1 MDNCQSNYYQ
11 SSDYRTINI
20 QLWFFHLWKKNQFK
34 YHENDWFNRKIK
46 WLLVERILFILAGL
60 IWNEN
65 WITPKTEKNHF
76 ESLKIGIS
84 FKLSSLSRFYSGIK
98 STRIW
103 NNSTYIYSVFRV
115 IQPHP
120 WNGFMNFPG
129 SEWLNEPGRNGSK
142 GAYSVCNGEN
152 STIWFVELLWNL
164 CWNWINHFWVILYGR
179 ENRLVVASKLIDWV
193 FIVWSA
199 QQGTLYNLFFCTVD

>member
-1 MDNCQSNYYQ
+1 M
-11 SSDYRTINI
+11 INI
-20 QLWFFHLWKKNQFK
+20 QLWFFHRWKKNQFK
-34 YHENDWFNRKIK
+34 YHENDWFNREIK
-46 WLLVERILFILAGL
+46 WLFVEWELDYSKNG
-60 IWNEN
+60 
-65 WITPKTEKNHF
+65 KNHF

-129 SEWLNEPGRNGSK
+129 SELFNEPGRNGSK

-164 CWNWINHFWVILYGR
+164 CWNWINHFWVILYGC